1 MRIRRSLPLALFLP
15 AAVFAQSQPDPQRQI
30 LDRLQR
36 LEEQNQKLMSEIHA
50 LREELAASGLKR
62 AESTP
67 PESPPESRLEE
78 RVAINEQR
86 IDEQAQSKLEAEHKL
101 PIKLTGMLLF
111 NAYTNGRNSGG
122 QEYPVTAALLPA
134 GQRGAS
140 TDGATLRQ
148 SILGLEF
155 QGPEVF
161 AGGKVSGSLFMDFW
175 GGTGTALNQM
185 VRLRVATLDVAWA
198 NTTFSVGQDKPILS
212 PREPTS
218 LAQIGVSPLTGAGNL
233 WLWAPQARV
242 EQRFA
247 FGEQAGLRAQAGVYV
262 TSENS
267 SNVPAEYRNSLS
279 ASRPGL
285 ESRFEFWRQFGDDRR
300 IEIAPGFHL
309 SESHVNGL
317 SIPSRVFSV
326 DWLIRPVGTIDFTGQ
341 FFGGQNAAVLG
352 GLRQGLAF
360 LPNERIRAVTAAG
373 GWAQLTLRAT
383 RRLSFNVYGGQES
396 DWNSDLSFGSISK
409 NQTYAGNAMYR
420 LGSNVIM
427 SFETSQTRTL
437 YVGSGLR
444 LNPHY
449 DLAIAYLY

>member
-1 MRIRRSLPLALFLP
+1 
-15 AAVFAQSQPDPQRQI
+15 
-30 LDRLQR
+30 
-36 LEEQNQKLMSEIHA
+36 
-50 LREELAASGLKR
+50 
-62 AESTP
+62 
-67 PESPPESRLEE
+67 
-78 RVAINEQR
+78 
-86 IDEQAQSKLEAEHKL
+86 
-101 PIKLTGMLLF
+101 
-111 NAYTNGRNSGG
+111 
-122 QEYPVTAALLPA
+122 VTAALLSA

-175 GGTGTALNQM
+175 GGAGTALNQL

-198 NTTFSVGQDKPILS
+198 NTTFSVGQDKPIIS

-218 LAQIGVSPLTGAGNL
+218 LAQIGVSPLTGSGNL

-262 TSENS
+262 TSESS

-285 ESRFEFWRQFGDDRR
+285 EGRFEFWRQFGDGRR

-317 SIPSRVFSV
+317 SVPSRVFSV
-326 DWLIRPVGTIDFTGQ
+326 DWLIRPVGMIDFTGQ

-360 LPNERIRAVTAAG
+360 LPNESIRAVTAAG

-427 SFETSQTRTL
+427 SLEASQTRTL

-449 DLAIAYLY
+449 DLAFAYLY